1 MTHAKVWDLPVRLF
15 HWLMVTLLGLL
26 WWSAEVGEM
35 QWHQVFAYSLM
46 ALLLFRIVWGFIGSD
61 TARFSHFLHHP
72 VTVLQ
77 YAKTTLSRGVKGHH
91 GHNPLGGYMVLVL
104 LVCMAVQLVSGLFAT
119 DEVFTEG
126 PLVSMVSSDT
136 ASWITW
142 LHKRNFDLLLILAG
156 VHVLAVL
163 WHLLKGDKLLG
174 AMVTGRRRRDEI
186 NVNSDISFAPL
197 WKAAILLLLVA
208 LPVAYLLLWPAIQSL

>member
-72 VTVLQ
+72 LTVLQ

-104 LVCMAVQLVSGLFAT
+104 LVCLAVQLVSGLFAT

-136 ASWITW
+136 ASWLTW

-174 AMVTGRRRRDEI
+174 AMVTGRRRSDEI